1 MENNANFDELARK
14 AIASNGA
21 MEDLDNLYSAVFAL
35 SDWHFIARG
44 EFPDVLPY
52 IAANAEYADGQY
64 MVRAFTDTERLQRF
78 AKANNLTEADGSAL
92 ILSIPT
98 GKAVEYLEQFIA
110 GGVHGVWFNSD
121 TESDGFFVPLRQL
134 RPIKEHLAKIN
145 PPPVAASMPAK
156 DATKPA
162 LETVLVAVR
171 DGLALTGFVS
181 RAAYACN
188 FFCRVPAVWI
198 EDGKMKAEYLERI
211 YEKVYGADWRLGNDD
226 GSAYVVLS
234 SNSEMLTPETVKNTK
249 WSGMENTPE
258 NQFWFYIANDAGEIR
273 NVTAEEFQAD
283 VDAEFNLSAAGTK

>member
-1 MENNANFDELARK
+1 MANNANFDELARK
-14 AIASNGA
+14 AIDSNGA
-21 MEDLDNLYSAVFAL
+21 MEDLDNLYGAAFAL

-44 EFPDVLPY
+44 EFPNVSPY
-52 IAANAEYADGQY
+52 IAANAEYANGQY

-78 AKANNLTEADGSAL
+78 AKENNLTEADGSTL

-145 PPPVAASMPAK
+145 PLPAEN
-156 DATKPA
+156 APKPA
-162 LETVLVAVR
+162 LETVLVTVR

-181 RAAYACN
+181 RASYACN
-188 FFCRVPAVWI
+188 FFCRVPPVWI

-211 YEKVYGADWRLGNDD
+211 YEKVYGANWRLGNDD

-234 SNSEMLTPETVKNTK
+234 SNSEVLTPETVKTTK
-249 WSGMENTPE
+249 WSGTENTPE

-283 VDAEFNLSAAGTK
+283 VDAEFNLSATGTK